1 MLSAW
6 LTAALCA
13 AVIIVAPVLL
23 ALFAEDEP
31 ENEIR
36 HHDDPPE
43 HASRVRDQ
51 AVTRMAA

>member
-6 LTAALCA
+6 LTAALFA

-43 HASRVRDQ
+43 QVRDQ
-51 AVTRMAA
+51 AVIRLAA

>member
-6 LTAALCA
+6 LPAALFV

-31 ENEIR
+31 DNGIC

-43 HASRVRDQ
+43 RARDRT
-51 AVTRMAA
+51 VTRLAA

>member
-6 LTAALCA
+6 LPAVLFA

-23 ALFAEDEP
+23 ALFAEDDQP
-31 ENEIR
+31 EGNEIR

-43 HASRVRDQ
+43 RMRDQ
-51 AVTRMAA
+51 DVTRLAA